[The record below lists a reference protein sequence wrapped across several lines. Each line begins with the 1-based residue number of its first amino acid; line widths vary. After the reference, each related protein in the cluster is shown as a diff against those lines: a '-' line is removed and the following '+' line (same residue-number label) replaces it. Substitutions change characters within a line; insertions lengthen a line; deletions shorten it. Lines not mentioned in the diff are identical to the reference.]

1 MSEAMRATDMTRISK
16 VRLLRLQFVVCP
28 CARERVCVCAR
39 VIVCLRAC
47 ACVCVRAC
55 VCVFLYV
62 RVCVCVRACACGCV
76 CVCVRA
82 CVRVCVC
89 GMYLCLMF
97 HKTCMSLKLHCGVRA
112 YQFDRLEKRRLE
124 REQIFFTAY

>member
-1 MSEAMRATDMTRISK
+1 M
-16 VRLLRLQFVVCP
+16 
-28 CARERVCVCAR
+28 
-39 VIVCLRAC
+39 CLRAC

-62 RVCVCVRACACGCV
+62 RVCACVRACACGCV
-76 CVCVRA
+76 CA

-97 HKTCMSLKLHCGVRA
+97 HKTCRSLKLHCGVRA

-124 REQIFFTAY
+124 REQICVVYFVLLINKYI